1 MNIRDV
7 IRENKGKFN
16 KETML
21 EGHEQR
27 FEQKLRAKTTKHI
40 NNKLIALAVAA
51 AITMLA
57 VLIPALV
64 QREQHIHFENDD
76 ALTALR
82 KEYDVKINEAIEN
95 LETVLYNVDDST
107 QNEIMRAIDNILEA
121 SDIMT
126 EIAPLSE
133 EKQLAITKQI
143 YDNNLKSINSIHH
156 RIVKL
161 NN

>member
-7 IRENKGKFN
+7 IRENKEKFN
-16 KETML
+16 QETML

-27 FEQKLRAKTTKHI
+27 FEQKLRKKKKKE
-40 NNKLIALAVAA
+40 NNRFIALTIAA
-51 AITMLA
+51 AIAVLA
-57 VLIPALV
+57 VLVPALV
-64 QREQHIHFENDD
+64 QRDHKVLFESEDT
-76 ALTALR
+76 LTALR
-82 KEYDVKINEAIEN
+82 KEYDTKINEAIEN

-107 QNEIMRAIDNILEA
+107 QNEIMRTIDNILEA